1 MQKIRHIA
9 ISSQHPAKAAE
20 FYKKAFGWR
29 EIGRS
34 PNLRDNPEEAPRPSG
49 VVLSDG
55 SINISILKFGKD
67 QIGVGL
73 EYEGFHHMGIV
84 IDDVQAW
91 ANKVEELGAP
101 LIVDGDE
108 VPPGAQFEIKF
119 RGPDNIVFDLTD
131 VPWPG
136 SVGLEGDKAPD
147 TQPSAAEMGRNTR
160 RYKAAAE

>member
-9 ISSQHPAKAAE
+9 ISSQHPARAAE

-55 SINISILKFGKD
+55 SINISILKFGTD
-67 QIGVGL
+67 QTGVGL
-73 EYEGFHHMGIV
+73 EFEGFHHMGV
-84 IDDVQAW
+84 CIDDVQAW

-101 LIVDGDE
+101 LIVDAHE
-108 VPPGAQFEIKF
+108 IPPGAQFEIKF
-119 RGPDNIVFDLTD
+119 RGPDNVVFDLTD

-136 SVGLEGDKAPD
+136 SVGLEGDVAPD
-147 TQPSAAEMGRNTR
+147 DQPTAAATGRNKR
-160 RYKAAAE
+160 RYKQAAE